1 MKRQNQ
7 TEPPLALAVGMVVIP
22 GWGWGALEGGDV
34 PGATAPLVQ
43 ATCLSR
49 ASFLEFAHVSFCVLL
64 RRGTSFKDVLLPA
77 CLWGRGAS
85 GGFWQRERRSSGWS
99 PAPGGLGG
107 AGEAGCLCPSS
118 WHRFPASGVAAS
130 ASSSPSARNPPPPSP
145 LSPLLWP
152 VVLRGLWLQP
162 LASPGAQEQA
172 AVFTRLLSC
181 F

>member
-7 TEPPLALAVGMVVIP
+7 TELPLALAVGMVAIL

-49 ASFLEFAHVSFCVLL
+49 ALFLEFAHVSFCVLL

-77 CLWGRGAS
+77 CLWGRGTS

-107 AGEAGCLCPSS
+107 RGRL
-118 WHRFPASGVAAS
+118 AAS
-130 ASSSPSARNPPPPSP
+130 VLFHGTIFQHLA
-145 LSPLLWP
+145 LLPLLPPLP
-152 VVLRGLWLQP
+152 VP
-162 LASPGAQEQA
+162 T
-172 AVFTRLLSC
+172 TRPRHPC
-181 F
+181 PH